1 MKKLPLRQPPMQA
14 EPLARFDWAV
24 MALDGSPFP
33 MDRMRGETMVL
44 NICSTKCGPCVAE
57 LPSIERLHKAVGS
70 DGVKVLCVATDPD
83 VNTVREFVAAKG
95 FQLPV
100 YALGD
105 SEIPQVFDSDY
116 IPATYV
122 VNADGHIVYQHTGA
136 ALWDHPRVI
145 ALLRGL
151 VLQNAVVPLKDHAVA

>member
-1 MKKLPLRQPPMQA
+1 MRRLPLRHPPMKA

-44 NICSTKCGPCVAE
+44 NIWSTMCAPCGAE
-57 LPSIERLHKAVGS
+57 LRSIERLNKAVGN
-70 DGVKVLCVATDPD
+70 DGVSVMCVATDRD
-83 VNTVREFVAAKG
+83 INTVRDFVTAKG

-100 YALGD
+100 YVLGE

-116 IPATYV
+116 VPATYI
-122 VNADGHIVYQHTGA
+122 VNADGRVIYQHTGA
-136 ALWDHPRVI
+136 ALRDHPRVI
-145 ALLRGL
+145 TFLRGL
-151 VLQNAVVPLKDHAVA
+151 AVQNAVIPLKDHAVG